1 MSLTQIS
8 KDVFLFKDSV
18 NVYAIKDG
26 KKAILIDFGSGEIL
40 NHLSEVGVSKV
51 DYIFHTH
58 YHRDQCYG
66 DREALKQKIKIAAPS
81 KEQKLFTEA
90 ENFWKIKSYYDI
102 YSFKPTFFVSTYN
115 IPLDLVFKN
124 EDDFEWGSYKFKIIE
139 TAGHT
144 TGSLSYLLEFDNKIL
159 AFTGDL
165 IHSGGKVI
173 NYYDL
178 EYAYTGD
185 GGEIGINFTLNSFKE
200 LLKHDPSI
208 LLPSHGDI
216 IKNPTKDINSLK
228 KKFERVTSAFRLDKN
243 IRLED
248 DQVMEFINNIDKI
261 DNSSEFP
268 HIIRKGFGTTFIIL
282 GNQQNCILID
292 FPGSDLV
299 FAYNYEELAKILQKN
314 NIKKIDF
321 VIPTHY
327 HDDHIGGI
335 PLLQQKYNI
344 EVYALED
351 IVDVLENPTH
361 YRIGCLIDTPIKV
374 DRILKDGE
382 TFKWDDY
389 EFQIFHF
396 PGQTEYHMGLFG
408 KIDGKTV
415 FFVGD
420 SFQPFLLGGP
430 ETNNN
435 CINLCQLGENIG
447 SMKCV
452 DILIKSNPEYLASSH
467 LGFFKVNQ
475 NILKRYKEH
484 VSQYESIIADLVAQ
498 DNPNMGFDPNWICFK
513 PIRIITK
520 PGSVFKTNLIVRNY
534 LKKKSNVEIELNL
547 PKNWGSRINKNTYTI
562 EPKTLKEIP
571 ISIKIPKTED
581 PNGRTIITANIKW
594 NGIDIGPFPDLMI
607 DHGYVPTD
615 SWTAWTPDK
624 IIDLFQW
631 INNTYIRDAQFFI
644 E

>member
-1 MSLTQIS
+1 MTLTQIFEN
-8 KDVFLFKDSV
+8 VFLFKDSV

-26 KKAILIDFGSGEIL
+26 KKAILIDFGSGDIL
-40 NHLSEVGVSKV
+40 NHLPKIGVSKV

-66 DREALKQKIKIAAPS
+66 DSEALKQKIKIAAPS
-81 KEQKLFTEA
+81 KEQKLFIEA

-102 YSFKPTFFVSTYN
+102 YSFKPTFFVSTFN
-115 IPLDLVFKN
+115 IPLDLTFKN
-124 EDDFEWGSYKFKIIE
+124 EDDFEWGPYTFKIIE

-144 TGSLSYLLEFDNKIL
+144 TGSISYLLEQDKKIL

-173 NYYDL
+173 TYYDL

-185 GGEIGINFTLNSFKE
+185 GGEIGINYTLNSFKE
-200 LLKHDPSI
+200 LLKQDPNV

-216 IKNPTKDINSLK
+216 IKDPTKDIDSLK
-228 KKFERVTSAFRLDKN
+228 KKFERVSSAFRLDRN
-243 IRLED
+243 IQLED
-248 DQVMEFINNIDKI
+248 DQVMEFIKNIDKI

-268 HIIRKGFGTTFIIL
+268 HLIRKGFGTTFILL

-292 FPGSDLV
+292 FPGSDLL
-299 FAYNYEELAKILQKN
+299 FAYDYEELNKILQEN

-344 EVYALED
+344 KVYALEN

-361 YRIGCLIDTPIKV
+361 YRIGCLIDTPVKV
-374 DRILKDGE
+374 DRVLKDGE
-382 TFKWDDY
+382 IFKWDDY

-396 PGQTEYHMGLFG
+396 PGQTEYHMGLFSR
-408 KIDGKTV
+408 IDGKSV

-420 SFQPFLLGGP
+420 SFQPFLLGGA

-435 CINLCQLGENIG
+435 CINLCQLGKNIG
-447 SMKCV
+447 TVKCV
-452 DILIKSNPEYLASSH
+452 DILMKCNPEYLASSH

-475 NILKRYKEH
+475 QILKKYKEH
-484 VSQYESIIADLVAQ
+484 VLQYESIIADLVAQ

-520 PGSVFKTNLIVRNY
+520 PGSEFKTNLIVRNY
-534 LKKKSNVEIELNL
+534 LKKKSTIEIELNL
-547 PKNWGSRINKNTYTI
+547 PKNWKSKIKKTFYTI
-562 EPKTLKEIP
+562 RPKTFEEIP
-571 ISIKIPKTED
+571 ILINIPNDED
-581 PNGRTIITANIKW
+581 PSGRTIITANIKW

-607 DHGYVPTD
+607 DHGYIPSD
-615 SWTAWTPDK
+615 SWTAWRPDK
-624 IIDLFQW
+624 KIGLFQW
-631 INNTYIRDAQFFI
+631 INNSYIRDAQFFT
-644 E
+644 